1 MEVSVET
8 CWKSLNKIHEELCGD
23 KVEILKTEDSDVVIL
38 ADGMGSGVKA
48 NILATL
54 TSKILRTMFQK
65 GAPIEQGVET
75 IARTLPICQVRQVA
89 YSTFSILQ
97 IFHNGEAYLVEY
109 DNPGCIFVRDGKLMD
124 IPYTVREIEGKKIRE
139 YRFQVKLKDCFVLMS
154 DGVIYA
160 GVGELLNFGWTWE
173 SMADYTVKCTR
184 DTLSAKRLAAMLS
197 QACDDLYM
205 QKPGDDTTVAVAR
218 VIERKVVNI
227 FTGPPKDMD
236 DDERIMLDF
245 ITSPGKH
252 IVSGGT
258 TASIASRYLKQPVTN
273 NYDGTPEVPPTSN
286 IKGIDLVTEGVLTM
300 NRTLY
305 LLRELAKD
313 DVDFD
318 IFLQLDEDNGAAKL
332 AKIISEECTDL
343 NLFVGKANNTAHE
356 TLLFDV
362 SVRHN
367 LVEQLKEAA
376 EKLGK
381 NVTIRYYP
389 LYGSG
394 AVLMLFLTIPVRGNY
409 LLMYIV
415 GAIGATVLEYI
426 TGTVMENLFGVR
438 YWDYTDKKFNF
449 RGRICLE
456 ATVLWGFFTL
466 VMVEVIQPPVEHMV
480 MMINDRVLYYM
491 TWGITV
497 VFTFDFASSFR
508 TAIDLKEVLIQAER
522 AKEEVQRMQKRV
534 EVLEAV
540 VNDSLESAK
549 DGMEVRWDEQK
560 QRMALLTEERMT
572 ELARH
577 MDALR
582 KRLENSES
590 IERIREAV
598 ETSGAGEK
606 LEDIQN
612 EMRQMRGRIE
622 AMRMRARTKMHP
634 RQLHMMLRNPSAR
647 SFKYQEGWRYLK
659 NKMSRGEDNEKK

>member
-1 MEVSVET
+1 M
-8 CWKSLNKIHEELCGD
+8 
-23 KVEILKTEDSDVVIL
+23 
-38 ADGMGSGVKA
+38 
-48 NILATL
+48 
-54 TSKILRTMFQK
+54 
-65 GAPIEQGVET
+65 
-75 IARTLPICQVRQVA
+75 
-89 YSTFSILQ
+89 
-97 IFHNGEAYLVEY
+97 
-109 DNPGCIFVRDGKLMD
+109 
-124 IPYTVREIEGKKIRE
+124 
-139 YRFQVKLKDCFVLMS
+139 
-154 DGVIYA
+154 
-160 GVGELLNFGWTWE
+160 
-173 SMADYTVKCTR
+173 
-184 DTLSAKRLAAMLS
+184 
-197 QACDDLYM
+197 
-205 QKPGDDTTVAVAR
+205 
-218 VIERKVVNI
+218 
-227 FTGPPKDMD
+227 TGPY
-236 DDERIMLDF
+236 I
-245 ITSPGKH
+245 
-252 IVSGGT
+252 
-258 TASIASRYLKQPVTN
+258 
-273 NYDGTPEVPPTSN
+273 
-286 IKGIDLVTEGVLTM
+286 
-300 NRTLY
+300 
-305 LLRELAKD
+305 
-313 DVDFD
+313 
-318 IFLQLDEDNGAAKL
+318 
-332 AKIISEECTDL
+332 
-343 NLFVGKANNTAHE
+343 
-356 TLLFDV
+356 
-362 SVRHN
+362 
-367 LVEQLKEAA
+367 
-376 EKLGK
+376 
-381 NVTIRYYP
+381 P

-480 MMINDRVLYYM
+480 MMINDRVLYY
-491 TWGITV
+491 
-497 VFTFDFASSFR
+497 
-508 TAIDLKEVLIQAER
+508 KEVLIQAEC

>member
-1 MEVSVET
+1 M
-8 CWKSLNKIHEELCGD
+8 
-23 KVEILKTEDSDVVIL
+23 
-38 ADGMGSGVKA
+38 
-48 NILATL
+48 
-54 TSKILRTMFQK
+54 
-65 GAPIEQGVET
+65 
-75 IARTLPICQVRQVA
+75 
-89 YSTFSILQ
+89 
-97 IFHNGEAYLVEY
+97 
-109 DNPGCIFVRDGKLMD
+109 
-124 IPYTVREIEGKKIRE
+124 
-139 YRFQVKLKDCFVLMS
+139 
-154 DGVIYA
+154 
-160 GVGELLNFGWTWE
+160 
-173 SMADYTVKCTR
+173 
-184 DTLSAKRLAAMLS
+184 
-197 QACDDLYM
+197 
-205 QKPGDDTTVAVAR
+205 
-218 VIERKVVNI
+218 
-227 FTGPPKDMD
+227 
-236 DDERIMLDF
+236 
-245 ITSPGKH
+245 
-252 IVSGGT
+252 
-258 TASIASRYLKQPVTN
+258 
-273 NYDGTPEVPPTSN
+273 
-286 IKGIDLVTEGVLTM
+286 
-300 NRTLY
+300 
-305 LLRELAKD
+305 
-313 DVDFD
+313 
-318 IFLQLDEDNGAAKL
+318 
-332 AKIISEECTDL
+332 
-343 NLFVGKANNTAHE
+343 
-356 TLLFDV
+356 
-362 SVRHN
+362 
-367 LVEQLKEAA
+367 
-376 EKLGK
+376 
-381 NVTIRYYP
+381 
-389 LYGSG
+389 
-394 AVLMLFLTIPVRGNY
+394 
-409 LLMYIV
+409 
-415 GAIGATVLEYI
+415 LEYI

-466 VMVEVIQPPVEHMV
+466 AMVEVIQPPIEHMV

>member
-1 MEVSVET
+1 MYTYSMTQWLAFFFIYCFFGWCFESVYVSV
-8 CWKSLNKIHEELCGD
+8 HEH
-23 KVEILKTEDSDVVIL
+23 
-38 ADGMGSGVKA
+38 
-48 NILATL
+48 
-54 TSKILRTMFQK
+54 R
-65 GAPIEQGVET
+65 
-75 IARTLPICQVRQVA
+75 
-89 YSTFSILQ
+89 
-97 IFHNGEAYLVEY
+97 
-109 DNPGCIFVRDGKLMD
+109 
-124 IPYTVREIEGKKIRE
+124 
-139 YRFQVKLKDCFVLMS
+139 
-154 DGVIYA
+154 
-160 GVGELLNFGWTWE
+160 W
-173 SMADYTVKCTR
+173 
-184 DTLSAKRLAAMLS
+184 
-197 QACDDLYM
+197 
-205 QKPGDDTTVAVAR
+205 
-218 VIERKVVNI
+218 VNRG
-227 FTGPPKDMD
+227 FMTGPY
-236 DDERIMLDF
+236 I
-245 ITSPGKH
+245 
-252 IVSGGT
+252 
-258 TASIASRYLKQPVTN
+258 
-273 NYDGTPEVPPTSN
+273 
-286 IKGIDLVTEGVLTM
+286 
-300 NRTLY
+300 
-305 LLRELAKD
+305 
-313 DVDFD
+313 
-318 IFLQLDEDNGAAKL
+318 
-332 AKIISEECTDL
+332 
-343 NLFVGKANNTAHE
+343 
-356 TLLFDV
+356 
-362 SVRHN
+362 
-367 LVEQLKEAA
+367 
-376 EKLGK
+376 
-381 NVTIRYYP
+381 P

-466 VMVEVIQPPVEHMV
+466 AMVEVIQPPIEHMV

-612 EMRQMRGRIE
+612 EMRQMLSRPKQIWLFCLRCLSVHTT
-622 AMRMRARTKMHP
+622 RKP
-634 RQLHMMLRNPSAR
+634 FRQLPSRKAGKHGRRCQRRQQRIMFILWREVYRRVRMGIFTVQPILLTEKADRLASTARCICLILMWKVDSITVSPASLRLGMKCVLSKQNLVR
-647 SFKYQEGWRYLK
+647 LV
-659 NKMSRGEDNEKK
+659 